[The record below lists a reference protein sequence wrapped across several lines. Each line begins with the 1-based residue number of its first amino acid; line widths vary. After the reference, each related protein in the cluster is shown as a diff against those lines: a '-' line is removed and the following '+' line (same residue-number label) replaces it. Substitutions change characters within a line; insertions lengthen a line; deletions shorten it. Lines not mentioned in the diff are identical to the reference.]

1 MAQRYG
7 GKYSPESDDPVATP
21 RNSFVGAQVDP
32 VGFASNLLFVPPV
45 VLFFVSLLKG
55 PVGLSFGV
63 LGAAL
68 LGLGAWLLRDG
79 LRAQA
84 AYDARKVARRPA
96 FPRKIAAALLAAL
109 GVGAG
114 VLAQSDGGALGAALY
129 GLVAGTLHLVAFGI
143 DPLKSKGATGVDDF
157 QQSRVSRAVD
167 EGESYLA
174 DMTREIAR
182 ANDRRIAARV
192 ERFQATARDLF
203 RTVEEDPRDLTGARK
218 YMTVYLMG
226 ARDATAR
233 FADIYARSR
242 DAGARDDYLALLD
255 DLEQNF
261 AARTRKMLLED
272 RSDLTIEIDV
282 LRDRL
287 KREGVRPQ

>member
-7 GKYSPESDDPVATP
+7 GKFSPDSDESAPTP
-21 RNSFVGAQVDP
+21 RNSFDGAQVDP
-32 VGFASNLLFVPPV
+32 IGFASNLLFVPPV
-45 VLFFVSLLKG
+45 VLFFASLAKG
-55 PVGLSFGV
+55 PVELTFGV
-63 LGAAL
+63 LGASL

-96 FPRKIAAALLAAL
+96 FPRKIAAALLATL
-109 GVGAG
+109 GGGAG

-129 GLVAGTLHLVAFGI
+129 GVVAGALHLVAFGI
-143 DPLKSKGATGVDDF
+143 DPLKNKGATGVDNF
-157 QQSRVSRAVD
+157 QQSRVARAVD
-167 EGESYLA
+167 EAEAYLA
-174 DMTREIAR
+174 AISQEIAR
-182 ANDRRIAARV
+182 AGDRRIVTRV

-203 RTVEEDPRDLTGARK
+203 RTVEEDPRDLTSARK

-242 DAGARDDYLALLD
+242 DAKAREDYLALLD

-272 RSDLTIEIDV
+272 RSDLGIEIDV